1 MVIQQFNRIIRNKWI
16 WGVFAVAIS
25 AFFAFDF
32 LLLSG
37 DPSDGGATSGELDG
51 KDVPTSRFNSFAE
64 DVRGLGRNRNS
75 SLSNAE
81 VNRAAWENLAAYSVA
96 ERLGVVASDDEVK
109 QGILRQFSGQGG
121 GFDMAT
127 YERILRDNGFTPEL
141 FESAEKRRITLM
153 KLRMM
158 MMDASRFVSPME
170 LDTAI
175 NDVTDKLTVRV
186 VRFSDKAKSAPKLD
200 DKALRGYYDENTN
213 SIALPDCVT
222 VRYVKYVADEPKRLA
237 QFKITDDEMHDHY
250 DANLNRFEVQTTNGV
265 VTRKFEEVKG
275 LLEKELQLIASL
287 EAYRTNLL
295 FRAYPSDGA
304 ADPKISRLDAIAKED
319 KAKVRTSPLFS
330 LDGSRYVPGFMSRP
344 AAFAPGVDGFS
355 EAVAELDPESP
366 DLRYGVV
373 SGTNCVYLIER
384 AKFVKAHVPSFDEA
398 KAIIRAD
405 AEADAKEKAFKA
417 TVDKVRALA
426 AAELANGKPFSPKM
440 FGDANVSTSITFAV
454 STMARGAFPDA
465 NYVAAPAMR
474 LAKGQIS
481 DFVKGALPGQ
491 GLVVYLEDRVPG
503 DAAEAQMVRSQ
514 IRDEMSQATAYS
526 FVTEWNRWN
535 LSRMNLKAGA
545 GASMEEYDDDGEVSE
560 D

>member
-304 ADPKISRLDAIAKED
+304 ADPKASRLDMIARED

-330 LDGSRYVPGFMSRP
+330 IDGSRYVPGFMSRP

-417 TVDKVRALA
+417 SVDKVRALA